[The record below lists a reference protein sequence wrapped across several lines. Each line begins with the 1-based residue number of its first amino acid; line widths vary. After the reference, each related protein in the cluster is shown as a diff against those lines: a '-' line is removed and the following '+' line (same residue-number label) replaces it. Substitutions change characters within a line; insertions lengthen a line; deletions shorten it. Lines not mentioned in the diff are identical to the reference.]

1 MSEKEHE
8 ELIKWATERLKQTK
22 SIEQAL
28 EDIRIELVR
37 LRESIEE
44 VAR

>member
-1 MSEKEHE
+1 MTEKERE
-8 ELIKWATERLKQTK
+8 DLKEWATERLKQTRTL
-22 SIEQAL
+22 EREL